1 MAEIKPISIVLVVA
15 SIVSSAAHAQTP
27 AYQAPR
33 QRQCNFLG
41 GQAQCGWGCT
51 PRADAVC
58 CGDSAGTIV
67 YRRTVISKPDALTA
81 ARATKLSP
89 LPDANSVGQV
99 R

>member
-58 CGDSAGTIV
+58 CGDSAAHYCLSENCYFQAGRAYCCPRYKIIT
-67 YRRTVISKPDALTA
+67 TA
-81 ARATKLSP
+81 
-89 LPDANSVGQV
+89 GCQ
-99 R
+99 